1 VSKCKVL
8 RNFEPCRSVSRKW
21 LFEKIGISQKYHF
34 SPVTKNSFRLYF
46 AKLVWNKISLEILVL
61 LQKDGFGYAC
71 GFYSLCLN
79 IRLFFAFSV
88 INRASVKKPGKF
100 VILAL
105 FSVYLFI
112 NVAINMHYY
121 LLFTDGR

>member
-1 VSKCKVL
+1 MAVREN
-8 RNFEPCRSVSRKW
+8 RNFAKVPLFPCKNNENLFDYISRNP
-21 LFEKIGISQKYHF
+21 SA
-34 SPVTKNSFRLYF
+34 P
-46 AKLVWNKISLEILVL
+46 A
-61 LQKDGFGYAC
+61 KDGFCYAC

-88 INRASVKKPGKF
+88 INRTSVKKPGKF

-112 NVAINMHYY
+112 YVGINMHYY
-121 LLFTDGR
+121 LLFSVCG